1 MYFQNHVVET
11 AEELL
16 EILNLRGSFQ
26 LVIPVAAFHL
36 AHTLGQLLDGDGN
49 VAVGVEQHGGDKGK
63 SKQIEQQQPPERSAE
78 LVQKIRGRTKQQQS
92 ADFRNCVTFH
102 NQAGRNVT
110 GQAGAAGHKVRL
122 AGINDGAIQPGQG
135 KATVLNKAGIGIQAL
150 QQRFGTHGC
159 ADPDLGYI
167 IIAHQPGFAVAG
179 NRKPGISGLGRRQ
192 HQVLIPE
199 IAAAG
204 GWAVAQRGQQ
214 FVTVRA
220 VKEIEITGFYI
231 ANAVLQAGQD
241 ILLGQV
247 AAQRAA
253 GIVILGA
260 GGQRDQFQRARVDFV
275 HLAADLFRIDLRCAG
290 KALPKIAQH

>member
-1 MYFQNHVVET
+1 M
-11 AEELL
+11 
-16 EILNLRGSFQ
+16 
-26 LVIPVAAFHL
+26 
-36 AHTLGQLLDGDGN
+36 
-49 VAVGVEQHGGDKGK
+49 
-63 SKQIEQQQPPERSAE
+63 
-78 LVQKIRGRTKQQQS
+78 
-92 ADFRNCVTFH
+92 
-102 NQAGRNVT
+102 
-110 GQAGAAGHKVRL
+110 
-122 AGINDGAIQPGQG
+122 
-135 KATVLNKAGIGIQAL
+135 
-150 QQRFGTHGC
+150 
-159 ADPDLGYI
+159 
-167 IIAHQPGFAVAG
+167 
-179 NRKPGISGLGRRQ
+179 
-192 HQVLIPE
+192 IPE

-231 ANAVLQAGQD
+231 ANAVLQVGQD